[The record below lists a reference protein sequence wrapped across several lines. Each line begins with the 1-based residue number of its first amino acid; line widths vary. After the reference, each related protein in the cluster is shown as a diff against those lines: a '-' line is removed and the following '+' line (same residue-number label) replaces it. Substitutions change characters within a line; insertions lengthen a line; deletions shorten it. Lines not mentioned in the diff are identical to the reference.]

1 MAQRMVLGAAF
12 ATAPGRD
19 AGAGPCRSNGRS
31 PHPTGLPTP
40 SLADQGSGHAHGAA
54 GPAEVNSSRLA
65 SSDPKSIRPCRCR
78 SVGLCL
84 RPTASPKY
92 RSRPS
97 LSAHL
102 RISVLKGERI
112 LRSGGREIT
121 VGCHD
126 AELFRAALFRA
137 SDGQASITRG
147 RRACPFDRPGFLT
160 GDHHSERGA
169 PVETPSGAK
178 AGRQGAVQPQRSD
191 RNTAAKSRS
200 QRIPGRTV
208 QIDSFSPSPIPA
220 TLDGLVDRS
229 TKNANRFAEF
239 RTMTHNNPCDWPKS
253 GDQRRSVE
261 GLCVEAAS
269 GHRVTDV

>member
-1 MAQRMVLGAAF
+1 MVLGAAF

-40 SLADQGSGHAHGAA
+40 SLADQGSGHAHAAA

-102 RISVLKGERI
+102 RISVMKGERI
-112 LRSGGREIT
+112 LRSGGCEIS

-137 SDGQASITRG
+137 SDGQASIPRG